1 MQKIAILGV
10 TGYIGKSL
18 LQEFFVSKNKYQL
31 FLFSRSKS
39 KIKNTID
46 DLVSVSDFS
55 IHSYDEF
62 YSYEY
67 DVVIN
72 CTGVGYPSVLK
83 EDPYSIFKITEE
95 IDTMVLEYLVKR
107 PKTMYIN
114 LSSGAVY
121 GDNFKQPSTE
131 KTNTILH
138 VNALSPQ
145 EYYAVTKI
153 NAEAKH
159 RSMAHLYIVDIRVFA
174 FFSRFLDT
182 KVEFLMSEI
191 VACLQSG
198 KIFKTSKEN
207 IIRDYVIPQEL
218 FSLIRLLMKKRKIN
232 DFFDLYSL
240 KPVSKLK
247 LLEALK
253 KKFGLQYSFFQNQD
267 VNTNT
272 ISKKIYY
279 SKNKKAESIGYIP
292 KFTSLQGIEYEIE
305 KLLTNRKQ

>member
-1 MQKIAILGV
+1 MQKIAILGA

-46 DLVSVSDFS
+46 DLVSVPDTS

-62 YSYEY
+62 YSYKY

-107 PKTMYIN
+107 PKTVYIN

-121 GDNFKQPSTE
+121 GDNFK
-131 KTNTILH
+131 KTINTTTKSIININNLK
-138 VNALSPQ
+138 VS
-145 EYYAVTKI
+145 EYYAIAKI

-159 RSMAHLYIVDIRVFA
+159 RSLPHLHIVDIRVFA

-182 KVEFLMSEI
+182 KVEFLMSDI
-191 VACLQSG
+191 VSCLQNG
-198 KIFKTSKEN
+198 EMFKTSNED
-207 IIRDYVIPQEL
+207 IIRDYVISQDL
-218 FSLIRLLMKKRKIN
+218 FSLICLIMKKRKMN
-232 DFFDLYSL
+232 DFFDLYSQ
-240 KPVSKLK
+240 KPISKLK
-247 LLEALK
+247 LLEGLK
-253 KKFGLQYSFFQNQD
+253 KKFGLQYSFLKNQD
-267 VNTNT
+267 VQKN
-272 ISKKIYY
+272 IVFKKFYY
-279 SKNKKAESIGYIP
+279 SKNKKAESIGYVP
-292 KFTSLQGIEYEIE
+292 KFTSLQGIEYEID
-305 KLLTNRKQ
+305 KFLKNRI